1 MYVYIM
7 FLKKDVQIASFLER
21 NRRIPLGI
29 QNCINTNSL
38 KSASVYVHKKV
49 HSTAAWFKKK
59 LT

>member
-1 MYVYIM
+1 M